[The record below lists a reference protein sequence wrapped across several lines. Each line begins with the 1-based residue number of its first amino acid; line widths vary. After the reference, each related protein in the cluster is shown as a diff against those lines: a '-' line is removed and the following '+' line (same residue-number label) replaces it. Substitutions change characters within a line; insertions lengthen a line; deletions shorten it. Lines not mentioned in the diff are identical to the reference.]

1 MRNKTFWTLTLSLS
15 FLSLAVL
22 TAKKGIENL
31 RTPASQ
37 QEDMRFVLE
46 VKSVDLTSSKQ
57 LRNVVG
63 SELRATF
70 NRSHDISLKKF
81 DDAFLNSKKSGN
93 LNIKMNIDPKW
104 IQDDKLEFKIELV
117 KTGLIDQIMVRC
129 AQVSK
134 RLSEYNRSYQCFLPG
149 EDVAF
154 ITYRLSKERLSR
166 TSIASK

>member
-1 MRNKTFWTLTLSLS
+1 MRNKSFWTLTLSLS
-15 FLSLAVL
+15 FLTLSIL
-22 TAKKGIENL
+22 TVNKGADDL
-31 RTPASQ
+31 RRPASQ
-37 QEDMRFVLE
+37 EAVRFVLE

-70 NRSHDISLKKF
+70 NRSHDVSLKKF
-81 DDAFLNSKKSGN
+81 DQEFLNSKEADK
-93 LNIKMNIDPKW
+93 LNIKMGIDPKW
-104 IQDDKLEFKIELV
+104 VQDDKLEFKIELV

-149 EDVAF
+149 EDIAF
-154 ITYRLSKERLSR
+154 ITYRLSKERMSR
-166 TSIASK
+166 TSIASN